1 MADRIRLGLIGAGP
15 WAGRAHLPALALSPD
30 FELTAVCTTRP
41 ETAEAARQKHGAKLA
56 FHDVD
61 ALVNCPEVDAV
72 AVVVKVPHHHALT
85 HAALSAGKHVY
96 TEWPLGRN
104 TTEAVELAA
113 LARANGLQTAVG
125 LQSRVNPALVHMKHL
140 IAAGHIGEVTAC
152 RMHLMREGIL
162 QRPAS
167 RSWQRDASLGA
178 NTLTI
183 PGGHTIDAL
192 RFVAGEFSQVAGVIS
207 TQVHQW
213 LETDTGK
220 RVAVDSP
227 DNVLVSGLLAGGA
240 VASLHVATVPWAG
253 SGYRMEVYGREGTLV
268 AYGPDSPQLCE
279 LQLQGARG
287 ANALEAMPLPA
298 DLAEAPAGLG
308 SGEPFNV
315 FQMYRGFARAIRT
328 GSNPLPGFD
337 VAVQLHRLIDAI
349 TEASLTGRAVKTA

>member
-15 WAGRAHLPALALSPD
+15 WAGRAHLPALALSAD

-41 ETAEAARQKHGAKLA
+41 ETAEAARRKHGAKLA
-56 FHDVD
+56 FHDVE

-104 TTEAVELAA
+104 TAEAVELAA
-113 LARANGLQTAVG
+113 LARAKGLQTAVG
-125 LQSRVNPALVHMKHL
+125 LQARANPALVHMKHL
-140 IAAGHIGEVTAC
+140 IATGYVGEVTAC

-162 QRPAS
+162 QRPSS

-192 RFVAGEFSQVAGVIS
+192 RFVVGEFSQVACVIS
-207 TQVHQW
+207 TQVREW

-220 RVAVDSP
+220 RVEVNSP
-227 DNVLVSGLLAGGA
+227 DNVLVSGRLAGGG
-240 VASLHVATVPWAG
+240 VASVHVATVPWGG
-253 SGYRMEVYGREGTLV
+253 SGFRMEVYGREGTLAASGV
-268 AYGPDSPQLCE
+268 DSPQLCE
-279 LQLQGARG
+279 LQLHGARG
-287 ANALEAMPLPA
+287 TNALAALPIPA
-298 DLAEAPAGLG
+298 DLADAPAGLG

-328 GSNPLPGFD
+328 GNNPLPGFD
-337 VAVQLHRLIDAI
+337 TAVQLHRLIDAI
-349 TEASLTGRAVKTA
+349 AESSTSGREVKVA